1 MNRSLSNV
9 AETITANDQVFRK
22 PEDVRA
28 ATARVVA
35 DVRVLDMH
43 THLFPLE
50 FGELSRWGI
59 DELLTYHYLVAE
71 VMRSADI
78 APAHFRSLSRPAQAD
93 LIWDT
98 LFVRNTPIS
107 EATRGVVAVLT
118 ALGVDPASP
127 TLRDAREFFRS
138 RQPQEHLSWV
148 LDRAGVDT
156 VVMTNDPFDSRES
169 DFWKR
174 KVAFDSR
181 FRSALRL
188 DPMLNDWTATCDLLT
203 AWGYPAT
210 ATVDSRS
217 ITGAR
222 RFLDD
227 WIERMSPLYLAVSLP
242 DDFTWPE
249 DSARG
254 HLIHDVVLPVCRE
267 HNLPFAMMIGVRRGV
282 NPDLHDAGD
291 GLGRADVSN
300 LHRLCRTHSQNRF
313 LVTMLS
319 RENQHELTVAARK
332 FANLMP
338 FGAWWFLN
346 NPSIVLEM
354 TRQRLELLGATFVAQ
369 HSDARIL
376 DQLLYKWPHSRRV
389 VADALGDQYAGL
401 IQNGRPV
408 RLAEIKR
415 DVERLFADNFRR
427 STPLAT
433 ASSAS
438 PVSSS

>member
-1 MNRSLSNV
+1 MPEATS
-9 AETITANDQVFRK
+9 TPHQIFHK

-28 ATARVVA
+28 TTARVVA
-35 DVRVLDMH
+35 DIRVLDMH

-59 DELLTYHYLVAE
+59 DDLVTYHYLVAE
-71 VMRSADI
+71 VFRSADI
-78 APAHFRSLSRPAQAD
+78 TPDRFRTLSQPAQAD
-93 LIWDT
+93 LIWET
-98 LFVRNTPIS
+98 LFVRNTPVS
-107 EATRGVVAVLT
+107 EATRGVVAVLS
-118 ALGVDPASP
+118 ALGLDPASP
-127 TLRDAREFFRS
+127 DLRPAREFFRT
-138 RQPQEHLSWV
+138 RRPQEHLSWV
-148 LDRAGVDT
+148 LDRAGVEC
-156 VVMTNDPFDSRES
+156 VVMTNDPFDPRES
-169 DFWKR
+169 DLWKR
-174 KVAFDSR
+174 KVSFDRR

-188 DPMLNDWTATCDLLT
+188 DPMLNDWVATCDLLS

-210 ATVDSRS
+210 AVLDGAG
-217 ITGAR
+217 ILNAR

-249 DSARG
+249 ESPRG
-254 HLIHDVVLPVCRE
+254 HLIHEVVLPVCRE

-291 GLGRADVSN
+291 GLGRADVSS
-300 LHRLCRTHSQNRF
+300 LHRLCRTHPHNRF
-313 LVTMLS
+313 LVTILS
-319 RENQHELTVAARK
+319 RENQHELTVAGRK

-346 NPSIVLEM
+346 NPSIVSEI

-369 HSDARIL
+369 HSDARVL
-376 DQLLYKWPHSRRV
+376 EQLLYKWPHAKRII
-389 VADALGDQYAGL
+389 AEALADQYAAV

-408 RLAEIKR
+408 TLVEIQR
-415 DVERLFADNFRR
+415 DVQRLFSDNFRR
-427 STPLAT
+427 WTPLAT
-433 ASSAS
+433 AASSAS

>member
-1 MNRSLSNV
+1 VPEIAS
-9 AETITANDQVFRK
+9 TTDQVFHK

-28 ATARVVA
+28 VTVRVVA
-35 DVRVLDMH
+35 EMRVIDMH

-50 FGELSRWGI
+50 FGELSRWGL
-59 DELLTYHYLVAE
+59 DDLLTYHYLVAE

-78 APAHFRSLSRPAQAD
+78 TAERFRALSRSAQAD
-93 LIWDT
+93 LIWER

-118 ALGVDPASP
+118 ALGLDPASP
-127 TLRDAREFFRS
+127 DLRAAREFFRG
-138 RQPQEHLSWV
+138 RQPQDHLSWV
-148 LDRAGVDT
+148 LDHAGVDV
-156 VVMTNDPFDSRES
+156 VVMTNDPFDPRES
-169 DFWKR
+169 DLWKR
-174 KVAFDSR
+174 QVSFDKR

-188 DPMLNDWTATCDLLT
+188 DPMLNDWTSTCEPLS
-203 AWGYPAT
+203 ASGYPVSSV
-210 ATVDSRS
+210 VDARAVGS
-217 ITGAR
+217 AR

-249 DSARG
+249 ESPRG
-254 HLIHDVVLPVCRE
+254 HLIHEVVLPVCRE

-282 NPDLHDAGD
+282 NPALYDAGD
-291 GLGRADVSN
+291 GVGRADVSSV
-300 LHRLCRTHSQNRF
+300 HRLCRTHPDNRF
-313 LVTMLS
+313 LVTILS
-319 RENQHELTVAARK
+319 RENQHELAVAARK

-346 NPSIVLEM
+346 NPSIVSEI

-369 HSDARIL
+369 HSDARVL
-376 DQLLYKWPHSRRV
+376 DQLLYKWPHARRV
-389 VADALGDQYAGL
+389 VAEALADQYAGV

-408 RLAEIKR
+408 ALAEIKR
-415 DVERLFADNFRR
+415 DVARLFVDNFRR
-427 STPLAT
+427 WTPLAT